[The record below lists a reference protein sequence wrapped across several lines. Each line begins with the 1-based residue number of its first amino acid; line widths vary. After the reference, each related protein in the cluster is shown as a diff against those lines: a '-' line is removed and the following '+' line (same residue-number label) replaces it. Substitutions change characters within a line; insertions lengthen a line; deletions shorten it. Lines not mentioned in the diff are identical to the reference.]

1 MTTEYGKRLKLARK
15 HAGLTQKELAP
26 LAGMS
31 QSNLSELETIS
42 HRSGYTT
49 QLAQACCVDP
59 HWLATGDGEMLSTQ
73 NTQTAT
79 APNELKVRRQDIPAH
94 GSTRQVVQAMAA
106 LIEELSPDELHDIGS
121 LLSVWGRQGAPAHI
135 TEALI
140 ASLAA
145 LDDQARS
152 QSGLSKRKK

>member
-26 LAGMS
+26 MSGMS

-49 QLAQACCVDP
+49 QLAQACGVDP
-59 HWLATGDGEMLSTQ
+59 HWLATGDGEMLSI
-73 NTQTAT
+73 QTAA

-106 LIEELSPDELHDIGS
+106 LIDEMTPEQWHDIGA

-140 ASLAA
+140 AA